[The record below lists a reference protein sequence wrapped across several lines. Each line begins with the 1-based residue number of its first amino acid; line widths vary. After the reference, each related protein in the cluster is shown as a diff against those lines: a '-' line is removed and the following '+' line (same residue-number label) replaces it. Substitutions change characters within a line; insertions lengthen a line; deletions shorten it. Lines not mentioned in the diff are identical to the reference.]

1 MSIESLESANEDF
14 MTEQEILDWAPKG
27 ATHYTEWMDYY
38 WASLGDAY
46 ARFCTNGDIEPFNS
60 VPLARKLSDIQT
72 MVDQKKQIDHLFE
85 QVNEYAEKLA
95 DIRERLSTYNFLSV
109 DEMIAAYE
117 QQMRK
122 IAEVSK

>member
-1 MSIESLESANEDF
+1 
-14 MTEQEILDWAPKG
+14 MTEQEILDGAPEG
-27 ATHYTEWMDYY
+27 ATHIDHVFDY
-38 WASLGDAY
+38 WTLSEDKNLK
-46 ARFCTNGDIEPFNS
+46 S
-60 VPLARKLSDIQT
+60 QVWLPLKTKTISSSSNRVCFRSLSDIQT
-72 MVDQKKQIDHLFE
+72 IVDQQKQIDHLFE